1 MALNQRTS
9 IHGQWGSRW
18 AFILAATGSAVGLGN
33 IWRFPYVVG
42 ESGGGA
48 FVLVYLLFVLAIGIP
63 VMMGEIL
70 LGRHGRQSPINTLKS
85 LCVDYGTHRLWTLL
99 GWLGVLAGFIILSFY
114 SVVAGWS
121 LAYVPMT
128 AGGAFVDASA
138 ERVGEIFQGLLDRPL
153 ELLLWHSVFMAM
165 CFAVVSRGVRSGL
178 EKAVRFLMPAL
189 FLLLILLVGYGMG
202 AGAFAESLHY
212 LFVPNLRELLAGGE
226 AGSLGALMLGAV
238 GQAFFTLSLGM
249 GAIMV
254 YGSYLSSR
262 SSIPQ
267 NSVIIAGSDTAIA
280 LIAGLAVFPIV
291 FAVGLEPDSGAGL
304 VFITLSAGFGQ
315 MPAGALFGTLFFVL
329 LSFAAW
335 TSAIS
340 IMEPATAYL
349 VENRGWS
356 RRRGAA
362 VVALAAWAMGI
373 LSALSLNVMSGLTVA
388 GMGFMDLME
397 FLTFAVMLPL
407 GGLLVALYVGWVLP
421 RRVAE
426 AELQLSHPVFN
437 AWLMLIRWLV
447 PLAIALVFLNAL
459 GVF

>member
-1 MALNQRTS
+1 
-9 IHGQWGSRW
+9 
-18 AFILAATGSAVGLGN
+18 
-33 IWRFPYVVG
+33 
-42 ESGGGA
+42 
-48 FVLVYLLFVLAIGIP
+48 
-63 VMMGEIL
+63 
-70 LGRHGRQSPINTLKS
+70 
-85 LCVDYGTHRLWTLL
+85 
-99 GWLGVLAGFIILSFY
+99 
-114 SVVAGWS
+114 
-121 LAYVPMT
+121 
-128 AGGAFVDASA
+128 
-138 ERVGEIFQGLLDRPL
+138 
-153 ELLLWHSVFMAM
+153 
-165 CFAVVSRGVRSGL
+165 
-178 EKAVRFLMPAL
+178 
-189 FLLLILLVGYGMG
+189 
-202 AGAFAESLHY
+202 
-212 LFVPNLRELLAGGE
+212 
-226 AGSLGALMLGAV
+226 MLGAV

-262 SSIPQ
+262 SSILQ
-267 NSVIIAGSDTAIA
+267 NSVIIAGADTAIA

-356 RRRGAA
+356 RRRAAA

-373 LSALSLNVMSGLTVA
+373 LSALS
-388 GMGFMDLME
+388 
-397 FLTFAVMLPL
+397 L

-426 AELQLSHPVFN
+426 AELQLSHPMFS
-437 AWLMLIRWLV
+437 AWLTLIRWLV
-447 PLAIALVFLNAL
+447 PLAIVLVFLNAL

>member
-1 MALNQRTS
+1 MARSQRTS

-48 FVLVYLLFVLAIGIP
+48 FVVVYLLFVLGVGIP

-70 LGRHGRQSPINTLKS
+70 LGRHGRQSPINTLS
-85 LCVDYGTHRLWTLL
+85 TLCREYGTQRAWVLL
-99 GWLGVLAGFIILSFY
+99 GWMGVLAGFIILSFY

-128 AGGAFVDASA
+128 AGGAFLDAGA
-138 ERVGEIFQGLLDRPL
+138 DRVGELFAGLLDRPL
-153 ELLLWHSVFMAM
+153 ELVLWHSVFMAL

-202 AGAFAESLHY
+202 AGAFAEAMRY
-212 LFVPNLRELLAGGE
+212 LFLPDLGELLAGGE

-267 NSVIIAGSDTAIA
+267 NSVIIAGADTAIA

-356 RRRGAA
+356 RRRAAA

-373 LSALSLNVMSGLTVA
+373 LSALSLNVMSGFSIA

-397 FLTFAVMLPL
+397 FLTFAIMLPL

-426 AELQLSHPVFN
+426 AELQLSHPMFS
-437 AWLMLIRWLV
+437 AWLTLIRWLV
-447 PLAIALVFLNAL
+447 PLAIVLVFLNAL